1 MNMKQFLHQLPQ
13 QFHLKGQHFWDLMH
27 FSEIPK
33 QYAIIS
39 QHKPLLVIDKP
50 DSPLEFIGCCQP
62 ACRTTSSNNDKFDLN
77 AIFAAEFSVENPMI
91 PISHIVGTSQI
102 DWNENPKTEATMGS
116 TSPISFAHYFQFV

>member
-1 MNMKQFLHQLPQ
+1 MEKPCVNKYTL
-13 QFHLKGQHFWDLMH
+13 W
-27 FSEIPK
+27 SI
-33 QYAIIS
+33 
-39 QHKPLLVIDKP
+39 KPLYTPSGLPISRQTLLAYSKKICVVWLVKLLSTETVETP
-50 DSPLEFIGCCQP
+50 K
-62 ACRTTSSNNDKFDLN
+62 NNHNLN